1 MCRKT
6 FCFIWGKPPQGNTL
20 QVVPNP
26 ETPNDPLTR
35 LEEAKLDAWLNEEAQ
50 RIDSMGEAD
59 WLGML
64 LGGFFVDKIFRK
76 PKKKKVE
83 KLKASKRRKQ
93 PITLPDGSRC
103 FTEDC
108 ERHKGTTREGE
119 TPRHKRQDKPSAQQ
133 SKVLFSD
140 SRCTVKQYADGNI
153 VVHAHQVATAK
164 DATESLKRLIAQC
177 RELRKGQMRG
187 KPNFGFIAP
196 GEQTEFFV
204 SHRTIKECVENNT
217 HIRQSAN
224 KEAHFTAASLLDQLW
239 ESSKD
244 GIRRKPKK
252 DTPKDEQIKWVHER
266 YAIIKMKKAFY
277 RVKLTAF
284 EYKTDTNSNMI
295 YDIKAQKMR

>member
-1 MCRKT
+1 M
-6 FCFIWGKPPQGNTL
+6 

-26 ETPNDPLTR
+26 DTTNDPLTR

-50 RIDSMGEAD
+50 RIDSMGESE

-64 LGGFFVDKIFRK
+64 LGGFLADKIFRK
-76 PKKKKVE
+76 PKKKKEE
-83 KLKASKRRKQ
+83 KLQASRRRKQ
-93 PITLPDGSRC
+93 PITLPDGTRC

-140 SRCTVKQYADGNI
+140 SRCTMKQYADGSI

-187 KPNFGFIAP
+187 KPDFGFIAS

-204 SHRTIKECVENNT
+204 SGRTIKESVENDS
-217 HIRQSAN
+217 HIAKSEN
-224 KEAHFTAASLLDQLW
+224 MEAHLTAASMFDQLW
-239 ESSKD
+239 EASQD

-252 DTPKDEQIKWVHER
+252 NTPKDKQIKWVHER
-266 YAIIKMKKAFY
+266 YAIMKIRKAFY
-277 RVKLTAF
+277 RVKMVAF
-284 EYKTDTNSNMI
+284 EYEKRNNDNLL
-295 YDIKAQKMR
+295 YDIKVTKSGDLSKSRMR